1 MLQNKIY
8 QNYIIEILKSFFVI
22 LFSFSVIAWT
32 VKAVNYLDLIVESG
46 YSIFTYLSYSL
57 LGLTGVLTKFI
68 PISFLVTI
76 VFFISKQI
84 EEKEFTILWTAGVK
98 KIHMVNLLLFSSLGI
113 LIFYLIF
120 SVLIT
125 PYTLN
130 QSRKLLSN
138 KNEISIF
145 PILKENQFIDAY
157 KGVTLIVGKKI
168 ENEVQNIFIYDN
180 SNNFKSLQSNNAK
193 NESLNIIAQKGIAEK
208 DQLILLKGQLITTL
222 SDNINNSKI
231 VKFDQMNLNLG
242 SIENNIIKKPKIQE
256 TSTMQL
262 ISCFTNKFDKNIF
275 CNEKSKKEVIP
286 TLNRRIVLP
295 IYIPIISL
303 ISCLLLANTKKNN
316 LMLNKITIF
325 LLSFFTLL
333 FAELFIRYTGVNF
346 LLNYLFIFFPFLLLP
361 VMYLILIQ
369 KFKKEIIYK

>member
-208 DQLILLKGQLITTL
+208 DQLVLLKGQLITTL
-222 SDNINNSKI
+222 SDNTNSKI

-262 ISCFTNKFDKNIF
+262 ISCFTNKSDKNIF

>member
-46 YSIFTYLSYSL
+46 YSIFTYLNYSL
-57 LGLTGVLTKFI
+57 LSLTGVLTKFI
-68 PISFLVTI
+68 PLSFLVTI
-76 VFFISKQI
+76 VFFIGKQI
-84 EEKEFTILWTAGVK
+84 EEKEFTILWSAGVK
-98 KIHMVNLLLFSSLGI
+98 KIHMVNLLLLSSLVI

-120 SVLIT
+120 STLIT

-130 QSRKLLSN
+130 QSRKLLSD

-157 KGVTLIVGKKI
+157 KGVTLIVGKKM
-168 ENEVQNIFIYDN
+168 ENEVQNVFIFDN

-193 NESLNIIAQKGIAEK
+193 NESLNIIAQQGIAEK
-208 DQLILLKGQLITTL
+208 DRLVLLNGQLVTTL
-222 SDNINNSKI
+222 ADNKKSKI

-256 TSTMQL
+256 TSTIQL
-262 ISCFTNKFDKNIF
+262 INCFTNKFDKNSF

-286 TLNRRIVLP
+286 TLNRRIILP

-316 LMLNKITIF
+316 LILNKITIF

-333 FAELFIRYTGVNF
+333 FVELFIRYTGVNY
-346 LLNYLFIFFPFLLLP
+346 LINYLFIFFPFLLLP
-361 VMYLILIQ
+361 LMYLLLIQ

>member
-8 QNYIIEILKSFFVI
+8 HNYIIEILKSFFVI

-68 PISFLVTI
+68 PLSFLVAI
-76 VFFISKQI
+76 VFFIAKQI
-84 EEKEFTILWTAGVK
+84 EEKEFTILWSAGVK
-98 KIHMVNLLLFSSLGI
+98 KIHLVNLLLLSSLFI

-120 SVLIT
+120 SVIIT

-157 KGVTLIVGKKI
+157 KGVTLIVDKKI
-168 ENEVQNIFIYDN
+168 KNEVQNVFIFDS
-180 SNNFKSLQSNNAK
+180 SNNFSSLHSNNAK

-208 DQLILLKGQLITTL
+208 DQLVLLKGQMITTL
-222 SDNINNSKI
+222 SDNSKSKI

-242 SIENNIIKKPKIQE
+242 SLENNIIKKPKIQE
-256 TSTMQL
+256 TSTIKL
-262 ISCFTNKFDKNIF
+262 LNCFTNKSDKNGF
-275 CNEKSKKEVIP
+275 CNENSKKEVIP
-286 TLNRRIVLP
+286 TLNRRIILP

-303 ISCLLLANTKKNN
+303 ISCLLLANTKNN
-316 LMLNKITIF
+316 LMINKITIF
-325 LLSFFTLL
+325 LISFFILL
-333 FAELFIRYTGVNF
+333 FVELFIRYTGLNYII
-346 LLNYLFIFFPFLLLP
+346 NYLFIFFPFLLLP
-361 VMYLILIQ
+361 LIYLMLVQ

>member
-22 LFSFSVIAWT
+22 LFSFSIIAWT
-32 VKAVNYLDLIVESG
+32 VKAVNFLDLIVESG

-57 LGLTGVLTKFI
+57 LSLTGVLTKFI
-68 PISFLVTI
+68 PLSFLVTI

-84 EEKEFTILWTAGVK
+84 EEKEFTILWSAGVK
-98 KIHMVNLLLFSSLGI
+98 KIHIVNLLLFSSLII

-120 SVLIT
+120 STLIT

-130 QSRKLLSN
+130 QSRKLLSD

-157 KGVTLIVGKKI
+157 KGVTLIVSKEIK
-168 ENEVQNIFIYDN
+168 NEVQNIFIYDN

-208 DQLILLKGQLITTL
+208 DQLVLLKGQLITTL
-222 SDNINNSKI
+222 SDNTNSKI

>member
-22 LFSFSVIAWT
+22 LFSFSIIAWT
-32 VKAVNYLDLIVESG
+32 VKAVNFLDLIVESG

-57 LGLTGVLTKFI
+57 LSLTGVLTKFI
-68 PISFLVTI
+68 PLSFLVTI

-84 EEKEFTILWTAGVK
+84 EEKEFTILWSAGVK
-98 KIHMVNLLLFSSLGI
+98 KIHIVNLLLFSSLII

-120 SVLIT
+120 STLIT

-130 QSRKLLSN
+130 QSRKLLSD

-157 KGVTLIVGKKI
+157 KGVTLIVSKKI
-168 ENEVQNIFIYDN
+168 KNEVQNIFIYDN

-208 DQLILLKGQLITTL
+208 DQLILLNGQLITTL

>member
-46 YSIFTYLSYSL
+46 YSIFTYLNYSL
-57 LGLTGVLTKFI
+57 LSLTGVLTKFI
-68 PISFLVTI
+68 PLSFLVTI
-76 VFFISKQI
+76 VFFIGKQI
-84 EEKEFTILWTAGVK
+84 EEKEFTILWSAGVK
-98 KIHMVNLLLFSSLGI
+98 KIHMVNLLLLSSLVI

-120 SVLIT
+120 STLIT

-168 ENEVQNIFIYDN
+168 ENEVQNVFIFDN
-180 SNNFKSLQSNNAK
+180 SNNFKSLQSNNTK
-193 NESLNIIAQKGIAEK
+193 NESLNIIARQGIAEK
-208 DQLILLKGQLITTL
+208 DRLVLLNGQLVTTL
-222 SDNINNSKI
+222 ADNKKSKI

-256 TSTMQL
+256 TSTIQL
-262 ISCFTNKFDKNIF
+262 INCFTNKFDKNSF

-286 TLNRRIVLP
+286 TLNRRIILP

-303 ISCLLLANTKKNN
+303 ISCLLLTNTKRNN
-316 LMLNKITIF
+316 LILNKITIF

-333 FAELFIRYTGVNF
+333 FVELFIRYTGVNY
-346 LLNYLFIFFPFLLLP
+346 LINYLFIFFPFLLLP
-361 VMYLILIQ
+361 LMYLLLIQ

>member
-46 YSIFTYLSYSL
+46 YSIFTYLNYSL
-57 LGLTGVLTKFI
+57 LSLTGVLTKFI
-68 PISFLVTI
+68 PLSFLVTI
-76 VFFISKQI
+76 VFFIGKQI
-84 EEKEFTILWTAGVK
+84 EEKEFTILWSAGVK
-98 KIHMVNLLLFSSLGI
+98 KIHMVNLLLLSSLVI

-120 SVLIT
+120 STLIT

-130 QSRKLLSN
+130 QSRKLLSD

-157 KGVTLIVGKKI
+157 KGVTLIVGKKM
-168 ENEVQNIFIYDN
+168 ENEVQNVFIFDN

-193 NESLNIIAQKGIAEK
+193 NESLNIIAQQGIAEK
-208 DQLILLKGQLITTL
+208 DRLVLLNGQLVTTL
-222 SDNINNSKI
+222 ADNKKSKI

-256 TSTMQL
+256 TSTIQL
-262 ISCFTNKFDKNIF
+262 INCFTNKFDKNSF

-286 TLNRRIVLP
+286 TLNRRIILP

-316 LMLNKITIF
+316 FILNKITIF

-333 FAELFIRYTGVNF
+333 FVELFIRYTGVNY
-346 LLNYLFIFFPFLLLP
+346 LINYLFIFFPFLLLP
-361 VMYLILIQ
+361 LMYLLLIH

>member
-22 LFSFSVIAWT
+22 LFSFSIIAWT
-32 VKAVNYLDLIVESG
+32 VKAVNFLDLIVESG

-57 LGLTGVLTKFI
+57 LSLTGVLTKFI
-68 PISFLVTI
+68 PLSFLVTI

-84 EEKEFTILWTAGVK
+84 EEKEFTILWSAGVK
-98 KIHMVNLLLFSSLGI
+98 KIHIVNLLLFSSLII

-120 SVLIT
+120 STLIT

-130 QSRKLLSN
+130 QSRKLLSD

-157 KGVTLIVGKKI
+157 KGVTLIVSKKI
-168 ENEVQNIFIYDN
+168 KNEVQNIFIYDN

-208 DQLILLKGQLITTL
+208 DQLILLNGQLITTL

-275 CNEKSKKEVIP
+275 CNEKSKQEVIP

>member
-168 ENEVQNIFIYDN
+168 ENEVQNVFIYDN

-208 DQLILLKGQLITTL
+208 DQLVLLKGQLITTL
-222 SDNINNSKI
+222 SDNTNSKI
-231 VKFDQMNLNLG
+231 VNFDQMNLNLG

-262 ISCFTNKFDKNIF
+262 ISCFTNKSDKNIF

-316 LMLNKITIF
+316 LMLNKIAIF
-325 LLSFFTLL
+325 LLSFFILL

>member
-208 DQLILLKGQLITTL
+208 DQLVLLKGQLITTL
-222 SDNINNSKI
+222 SDNTNSKI

-262 ISCFTNKFDKNIF
+262 ISCFTNKSDKNIF

-303 ISCLLLANTKKNN
+303 ISCLLLVNTKKNN

>member
-68 PISFLVTI
+68 PLSFLVTI

-84 EEKEFTILWTAGVK
+84 EEKEFTILWSAGVK
-98 KIHMVNLLLFSSLGI
+98 KIHMVNLLFLSSLII

-120 SVLIT
+120 SVFIT

-168 ENEVQNIFIYDN
+168 ENEIQNVFIFDN
-180 SNNFKSLQSNNAK
+180 SNNFKSLQSNNTK
-193 NESLNIIAQKGIAEK
+193 NESLNIIAQKGIAKK
-208 DQLILLKGQLITTL
+208 DRLVLLNGQLVTTL
-222 SDNINNSKI
+222 ADNTNSKI
-231 VKFDQMNLNLG
+231 VKFDQMSLNLG

-256 TSTMQL
+256 TSTIQL
-262 ISCFTNKFDKNIF
+262 INCFTNKFDKNLF
-275 CNEKSKKEVIP
+275 CNKKSKKEVIP
-286 TLNRRIVLP
+286 TLNRRIILP

-303 ISCLLLANTKKNN
+303 ISCLLLANTKKSNF
-316 LMLNKITIF
+316 MLNKITIF

-333 FAELFIRYTGVNF
+333 FVELFIRYTGVNY
-346 LLNYLFIFFPFLLLP
+346 LINYLFIFFPFLLLP
-361 VMYLILIQ
+361 LMYLMLIL

>member
-68 PISFLVTI
+68 PLSFLVTI

-84 EEKEFTILWTAGVK
+84 EEKEFTILWSAGVK
-98 KIHMVNLLLFSSLGI
+98 KIHMVNLLFLSSLII

-120 SVLIT
+120 SVFIT

-168 ENEVQNIFIYDN
+168 ENEIQNVFVFDN

-193 NESLNIIAQKGIAEK
+193 NESLNIIAQKGIAKK
-208 DQLILLKGQLITTL
+208 DRLVLLNGQLVTTL
-222 SDNINNSKI
+222 ADNTNSKI
-231 VKFDQMNLNLG
+231 VKFDQMSLNLG

-256 TSTMQL
+256 TSTIQL
-262 ISCFTNKFDKNIF
+262 INCFTNKFDKNLF
-275 CNEKSKKEVIP
+275 CNKKSKKEVIP
-286 TLNRRIVLP
+286 TLNRRIILP

-303 ISCLLLANTKKNN
+303 ISCLLLANTKKSNF
-316 LMLNKITIF
+316 MLNKITIF

-333 FAELFIRYTGVNF
+333 LVELFIRYTGVNY
-346 LLNYLFIFFPFLLLP
+346 LINYLFIFFPFLLLP
-361 VMYLILIQ
+361 LMYLMLIL

>member
-180 SNNFKSLQSNNAK
+180 SNNFKSLKSNNAK
-193 NESLNIIAQKGIAEK
+193 NES
-208 DQLILLKGQLITTL
+208 
-222 SDNINNSKI
+222 
-231 VKFDQMNLNLG
+231 
-242 SIENNIIKKPKIQE
+242 
-256 TSTMQL
+256 
-262 ISCFTNKFDKNIF
+262 
-275 CNEKSKKEVIP
+275 
-286 TLNRRIVLP
+286 
-295 IYIPIISL
+295 
-303 ISCLLLANTKKNN
+303 
-316 LMLNKITIF
+316 
-325 LLSFFTLL
+325 
-333 FAELFIRYTGVNF
+333 
-346 LLNYLFIFFPFLLLP
+346 
-361 VMYLILIQ
+361 
-369 KFKKEIIYK
+369 

>member
-32 VKAVNYLDLIVESG
+32 VKAVNYLDLIVENG
-46 YSIFTYLSYSL
+46 YSIFTYLNYSL
-57 LGLTGVLTKFI
+57 LSLTGVVTKFI
-68 PISFLVTI
+68 PLSFLVTI
-76 VFFISKQI
+76 VFFIGKQI
-84 EEKEFTILWTAGVK
+84 EEKEFTILWSAGVK
-98 KIHMVNLLLFSSLGI
+98 KIHMVNLLLLSSLII

-120 SVLIT
+120 STLIT

-130 QSRKLLSN
+130 QSRKLLSD
-138 KNEISIF
+138 KTAISIF

-157 KGVTLIVGKKI
+157 KGVTLIVGKKM
-168 ENEVQNIFIYDN
+168 ENEVQNVFIFDN
-180 SNNFKSLQSNNAK
+180 ANNFKSLQSNNAK
-193 NESLNIIAQKGIAEK
+193 NESLNIIAQQGIAEK
-208 DQLILLKGQLITTL
+208 DRLVLLKGQLVTTMA
-222 SDNINNSKI
+222 DNKKSKI
-231 VKFDQMNLNLG
+231 IKFDQMNLNLG

-256 TSTMQL
+256 TSTIQL
-262 ISCFTNKFDKNIF
+262 INCFTNKFDKNSF
-275 CNEKSKKEVIP
+275 CNEKAKKEVIP
-286 TLNRRIVLP
+286 TLNRRIILP
-295 IYIPIISL
+295 IYIPVISL

-316 LMLNKITIF
+316 LILNKITIF

-333 FAELFIRYTGVNF
+333 FSELFIRYTGVNY
-346 LLNYLFIFFPFLLLP
+346 LVNYLFIFFPFLLLP